1 MTYEYLGYKIKVRRP
16 GKWAALI
23 YPPGCRLTMSEIPT
37 ATFEEGEAIFRERVK
52 VAIEADI
59 AAMKQA
65 RT

>member
-1 MTYEYLGYKIKVRRP
+1 MQYEYLGYRVTVRRA
-16 GKWAALI
+16 GVWAAI
-23 YPPGCRLTMSEIPT
+23 IHPPGSMLSMSEIPT